1 MPRLSVV
8 LGVLYLLTLLEE
20 LEVRHV
26 GCAVCKLQI
35 ELVAL
40 VDIGALRLPDVIVLV
55 GSGIVGQSAV
65 SGCRRI
71 LLYRIH
77 RG

>member
-35 ELVAL
+35 ELEAL
-40 VDIGALRLPDVIVLV
+40 VDIGALRLPDVVVLV
-55 GSGIVGQSAV
+55 GSGIVVQPAAGRR
-65 SGCRRI
+65 GRI
-71 LLYRIH
+71 LLNRSH